1 MARTAYNDPQA
12 ESIYQHG
19 AGNTKRMPDA
29 LQNLPYGQ
37 GNKSGA
43 KSPTT
48 DAPSG
53 HDQKISKKTG
63 FKGK

>member
-1 MARTAYNDPQA
+1 MARTAYNDPEA

-19 AGNTKRMPDA
+19 AGNTKRMPDS
-29 LQNLPYGQ
+29 LQNLPYGP
-37 GNKSGA
+37 GA
-43 KSPTT
+43 KSGEKPS
-48 DAPSG
+48 SG

>member
-1 MARTAYNDPQA
+1 MARTAYNDSEA

-29 LQNLPYGQ
+29 LQNLPYGP
-37 GNKSGA
+37 GSKSGSKEA
-43 KSPTT
+43 
-48 DAPSG
+48 DSG
-53 HDQKISKKTG
+53 HNQKVSKKTA